1 MVDMNQSIENIME
14 QCDRIAFNE
23 FKGDIPF
30 QYASKRAAENQASK
44 HYDDGTHITG
54 AGKNAHQFGDT
65 SKNWHDRC
73 GGYEKGAINN
83 FKNKNDYE
91 KYNKERENAAKALDR
106 NSIERRNAALRKE
119 RRDSKVKKESA
130 SIFDA
135 LFDQV

>member
-1 MVDMNQSIENIME
+1 MIDMNGSIESIME
-14 QCDRIAFNE
+14 ECDRIAFNE

-83 FKNKNDYE
+83 FKNKKDYDD
-91 KYNKERENAAKALDR
+91 YNKEREDAAKMLDR
-106 NSIERRNAALRKE
+106 KSIERRNAILRKE
-119 RRDSKVKKESA
+119 RKAKNESA
-130 SIFDA
+130 SIFDT
-135 LFDQV
+135 LLDQV